1 MQCHSILPSDLN
13 YFTLHPSPDG
23 DKACL
28 DCRGPLSRAP
38 HRKHFYIFFGMQK
51 EALETC
57 NFINA
62 SADQVRHLSPVT
74 CLFDLQETQVLL
86 SI

>member
-1 MQCHSILPSDLN
+1 MQCHSILASDLKC
-13 YFTLHPSPDG
+13 FTLPPSPDG

-28 DCRGPLSRAP
+28 ECRGPLSRAP
-38 HRKHFYIFFGMQK
+38 RRKFVYIFYGVQK

-62 SADQVRHLSPVT
+62 SADQVLHLSPAT
-74 CLFDLQETQVLL
+74 CLFDLQET
-86 SI
+86 